1 MAYELGNKVVND
13 LQEFA
18 TVAYGISSPTKR
30 GKVMFEQTFTS
41 FEAARANLRNLL
53 LTRVGERIMQPDY
66 GTTLHNVLFEPMDD
80 TEFEEKLTNSITNA
94 VGFWLPYIT
103 VQDIDVQM
111 TNEMRDQNK
120 ATVKVSFTVG
130 NQIDTDTI
138 TLDIEG

>member
-1 MAYELGNKVVND
+1 MAYELGKKAVND
-13 LQEFA
+13 LEEFA

-53 LTRVGERIMQPDY
+53 LTRVGERVMQPEF

-80 TEFEEKLTNSITNA
+80 NEFEEKLTNSITNS
-94 VGFWLPYIT
+94 VGLWLPYIT
-103 VQDIDVQM
+103 VADIDVQM
-111 TNEMRDQNK
+111 TNEMKDQNK
-120 ATVKVSFTVG
+120 AIVKVSFTVG
-130 NQIDTDTI
+130 NEIETDTI